1 MYFQHLKKTQKK
13 KDNEIWKMEREV
25 ILEDEVVILIGILCL
40 QIPLYNPYSSLDIV
54 YPIARASTGR
64 NAIEAPNWKS
74 TGIPSTDLGVET
86 VDDLQSWKAR
96 SI

>member
-1 MYFQHLKKTQKK
+1 
-13 KDNEIWKMEREV
+13 MENGKRSY
-25 ILEDEVVILIGILCL
+25 LRGRSSNLDWY
-40 QIPLYNPYSSLDIV
+40 PLLTNSLDIV

-74 TGIPSTDLGVET
+74 TGIPSTNLGVET